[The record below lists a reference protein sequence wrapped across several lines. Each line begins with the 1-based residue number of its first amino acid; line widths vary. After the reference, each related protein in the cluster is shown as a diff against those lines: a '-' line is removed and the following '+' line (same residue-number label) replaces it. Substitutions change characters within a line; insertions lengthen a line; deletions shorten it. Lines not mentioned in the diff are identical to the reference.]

1 MSGYE
6 LRQEIE
12 IQRTAWLAANLMNIH
27 LKRRVTIDQLLGKSK
42 SMTRESKVAQFE
54 ELKKKLEQRR
64 AE

>member
-12 IQRTAWLAANLMNIH
+12 MQRTAWLAANLMNIH

-42 SMTRESKVAQFE
+42 SMTRDEKLEKFE
-54 ELKKKLEQRR
+54 QLKKKLEQRR